1 MEDQNN
7 VWLTVREAA
16 TRARCGVKT
25 VYREVVAGRLRA
37 ARVGGRRS
45 LRFRPAWV
53 DAWMEAS
60 ANGGLVN
67 GEVEQQGLASVRAVA
82 VDPIAHHAGW

>member
-16 TRARCGVKT
+16 KRARCGVKT

-45 LRFRPAWV
+45 LRFRPEWV

-60 ANGGLVN
+60 ANGGVLV
-67 GEVEQQGLASVRAVA
+67 GEHEPQEFAGGHAVA
-82 VDPIAHHAGW
+82 IAPTVHHAGW